1 MDPKVEAK
9 WCKEIVGYEREAM
22 ARREDGDV
30 VGVWCY
36 TALAARLLLALQETN
51 SAGARRCEKQVGKTL
66 AKLNREMETAKKRYC
81 ERRAELLGSG
91 LSEGAGAAGGDGTKG
106 DCAPLTK
113 HEVKFVSGTKACT
126 EYWFSRI
133 IGLKETKSALVSG
146 FIQPLLYPTLFDQ
159 TRAIL
164 LYGPPGTGKTLLA
177 TAAVNELAAQSGGAI
192 EVRYFAIP
200 PSVFRQK
207 YVGVGEKNIETIFD
221 CAAEVARTKPG
232 EPKKLA
238 VIFIDEMEG
247 IAGDRG
253 KDASGTSAG
262 PVATLLQKMEG
273 IASAENVVVLGATNY
288 PWNMDSAILSRFK
301 ERILVD
307 LPTALDLDRFINL
320 EISKR
325 VELVFRDKFDDTPER
340 LSELRGGGCT
350 TEPPPLQFDS
360 HRQASGIRIPLS
372 PEVIQA
378 VATQMYRRGY
388 SMRDADSV
396 MVKANKAMGL
406 RAVASGIFY
415 RVGTKYVCKDGQ
427 NVTPKT
433 ELFAFRGRDA
443 DYDFPVEGGAR
454 AVKVGD
460 DVYHHRSLYIGPLFL
475 NDELIDDYFVAAD
488 SGSSPV
494 QILAKVKVRVT
505 QASIDGEAAGGDG
518 PRGLEEV
525 LGTEPLTMDRTASAV
540 VAKLSRSQKHSKV
553 VGAMGGAGGDR
564 GGLDYYARS
573 GSRIEHYYIPFT
585 VSANLAAGVHTLRD
599 LFSADKSA
607 RYAYTPWGG
616 DTADAMT
623 QVDLT
628 KLQGE
633 AGSRVGESV
642 VVPDLL
648 SLRTLKY
655 VAGGVGVGAIGAA
668 TGGLGA
674 VAAGGLVTAGG
685 VTGTGASRMF
695 SEGHQVDYVRLCET
709 IADGV
714 EVTDLFSFEPG
725 LAAATNGEA
734 RVQASQTVA
743 KAPGEQFAQSISVL
757 PDGAQVYTFA
767 YTQDILMEAIAKV
780 PPSYNKA
787 LHKSLL
793 RYSIDA
799 GLETECR
806 APALG
811 ENMEKCEK
819 AFLAKHPSKKAAVAG
834 RSDGK

>member
-1 MDPKVEAK
+1 MDPKLEAR
-9 WCKEIVGYEREAM
+9 WCGEIVGYEREAK

-66 AKLNREMETAKKRYC
+66 KKLEGELKAAKNRYC
-81 ERRAELLGSG
+81 ERRSELLGSETG
-91 LSEGAGAAGGDGTKG
+91 SSDQSSG

-113 HEVKFVSGTKACT
+113 HEVKFVAGTKACT

-177 TAAVNELAAQSGGAI
+177 TAAVNELAAQSGGSI

-221 CAAEVARTKPG
+221 CAAEVAKSRPG

-273 IASAENVVVLGATNY
+273 IVSAENVVVLGATNY

-325 VELVFRDKFDDTPER
+325 VELVLHDKLDDTAER
-340 LSELRGGGCT
+340 VQELASGGCT
-350 TEPPPLQFDS
+350 TEPPPLRSDS
-360 HRQASGIRIPLS
+360 HRQATQIRVPLT

-378 VATQMYRRGY
+378 IATQMYRRGY

-406 RAVASGIFY
+406 RAIAAGVFFK
-415 RVGTKYVCKDGQ
+415 VGDKYVCKDGQ
-427 NVTPKT
+427 TVGPKT
-433 ELFAFRGRDA
+433 QLYAIRGRDA
-443 DYDFPVEGGAR
+443 DYDFPGGGGVRTVALN
-454 AVKVGD
+454 D
-460 DVYHHRSLYIGPLFL
+460 TVYRHRSVYIGPVFL
-475 NDELIDDYFVAAD
+475 NDDLIDDYFV
-488 SGSSPV
+488 GV
-494 QILAKVKVRVT
+494 QRSTAVPLLIKIKVRVT
-505 QASIDGEAAGGDG
+505 QSEEADEGTFEM
-518 PRGLEEV
+518 PEGLDAA
-525 LGTEPLTMDRTASAV
+525 LGTEPLTMDRSPKAAV
-540 VAKLSRSQKHSKV
+540 QKLV
-553 VGAMGGAGGDR
+553 AGGPKFR
-564 GGLDYYARS
+564 RMAAVIGGGTAEVDERRALGYYARG
-573 GSRIEHYYIPFT
+573 GSRVEHYYIPF
-585 VSANLAAGVHTLRD
+585 VVNAAEFSAGVHTLSD
-599 LFSADKSA
+599 LFAADKSA
-607 RYAYTPWGG
+607 RYAYTPWGAG
-616 DTADAMT
+616 VEEGGMT

-628 KLQGE
+628 KLSGKE
-633 AGSRVGESV
+633 GSRTSESV
-642 VVPDLL
+642 VVPNLL
-648 SLRTLKY
+648 SLRTLKW
-655 VAGGVGVGAIGAA
+655 AGLATGAGVA

-674 VAAGGLVTAGG
+674 VAAGAGALVGTVAAR
-685 VTGTGASRMF
+685 VTTER
-695 SEGHQVDYVRLCET
+695 HQVDYVRLCEQ
-709 IADGV
+709 IAEGTQV
-714 EVTDLFSFEPG
+714 HDLFSIDPG
-725 LAAATNGEA
+725 LAASTGTEVQVATESDATSRAQDKNFA
-734 RVQASQTVA
+734 RGV
-743 KAPGEQFAQSISVL
+743 SVL
-757 PDGAQVYTFA
+757 PDGAPLYTFA
-767 YTQDILMEAIAKV
+767 YTQDILTEAITKV

-806 APALG
+806 APNLG

-819 AFLAKHPSKKAAVAG
+819 AFLAKHSAKKAAVAG

>member
-1 MDPKVEAK
+1 MDSRLESK
-9 WCKEIVGYEREAM
+9 WCGEIIEYEREAT
-22 ARREDGDV
+22 ARKEDGDV

-51 SAGARRCEKQVGKTL
+51 SEGARRCERKMQGTL
-66 AKLNREMETAKKRYC
+66 KGLQKEMVAAKNRYC

-91 LSEGAGAAGGDGTKG
+91 VSEGAVADAAKG

-113 HEVKFVSGTKACT
+113 HEVKFVSGSKACT
-126 EYWFSRI
+126 EFWFSRI
-133 IGLKETKSALVSG
+133 IGLKETKSALVAG

-177 TAAVNELAAQSGGAI
+177 TAAVNELAAQSGGSI

-247 IAGDRG
+247 IAGDRS

-325 VELVFRDKFDDTPER
+325 VELVLRDKLDDTPER
-340 LSELRGGGCT
+340 LADLRSGGCT
-350 TEPPPLQFDS
+350 TEPPPLQFDA

-378 VATQMYRRGY
+378 VATQMHRRGY

-415 RVGTKYVCKDGQ
+415 RVGGGAKYVCKDGQ
-427 NVTPKT
+427 NVTPTT
-433 ELFAFRGRDA
+433 ELYAFRGRDA
-443 DYDFPVEGGAR
+443 DYDLAAGKAGAR
-454 AVKVGD
+454 SVTVDGA
-460 DVYHHRSLYIGPLFL
+460 VYHHRSLYIGPLFL
-475 NDELIDDYFVAAD
+475 NDELIDDYFVASDGA
-488 SGSSPV
+488 SGPV
-494 QILAKVKVRVT
+494 RVLVKIKVRAT
-505 QASIDGEAAGGDG
+505 QAETGDPATGSG
-518 PRGLEEV
+518 PQGLEAV
-525 LGTEPLTMDRTASAV
+525 LGTEPLVMDRTADAV
-540 VAKLSRSQKHSKV
+540 TKKLSKSQKHAGV
-553 VGAMGGAGGDR
+553 AAAMHGAAGDR
-564 GGLDYYARS
+564 GGLDYYART
-573 GSRIEHYYIPFT
+573 GARVEHYYVPFT
-585 VSANLAAGVHTLRD
+585 VAAKFAGGVHTLRD
-599 LFSADKSA
+599 LFSADKLA
-607 RYAYTPWGG
+607 RFAFTPWGADTG
-616 DTADAMT
+616 DTMAR
-623 QVDLT
+623 VDLT
-628 KLQGE
+628 KLNGGAQTD
-633 AGSRVGESV
+633 RSV
-642 VVPDLL
+642 VVPDLV
-648 SLRTLKY
+648 SLRTLKFATLSAGVG
-655 VAGGVGVGAIGAA
+655 VATGGAAVVGGVGALAGAA
-668 TGGLGA
+668 FA
-674 VAAGGLVTAGG
+674 KLVKA
-685 VTGTGASRMF
+685 
-695 SEGHQVDYVRLCET
+695 EHHQVDYVRLCDL
-709 IADGV
+709 IAGGV
-714 EVTDLFSFEPG
+714 EVSDLFSTDPG
-725 LAAATNGEA
+725 LAGAAGDDV
-734 RVQASQTVA
+734 RVDAAAAA
-743 KAPGEQFAQSISVL
+743 KPKGDQFARSVSVL
-757 PDGAQVYTFA
+757 PEGAQVYTFA
-767 YTQDILMEAIAKV
+767 YTQDILTEAIAKV

-811 ENMEKCEK
+811 ENMDTCEK

>member
-1 MDPKVEAK
+1 MDPRVEAK
-9 WCKEIVGYEREAM
+9 WCEEIVGYEREAM

-66 AKLNREMETAKKRYC
+66 GKLNNEMETAKKRYC

-91 LSEGAGAAGGDGTKG
+91 LSSEAHGETKG

-113 HEVKFVSGTKACT
+113 HEIKFVAGTKACT

-177 TAAVNELAAQSGGAI
+177 TAAVNELAAQSGGSI

-247 IAGDRG
+247 IAGDRS

-325 VELVFRDKFDDTPER
+325 VELVLRDRLDDTPER

-378 VATQMYRRGY
+378 IATQMYRRGY

-415 RVGTKYVCKDGQ
+415 RVGNKYVCKDGQ
-427 NVTPKT
+427 NVASKT

-443 DYDFPVEGGAR
+443 DHDFPVKGGAR
-454 AVKVGD
+454 AVKIHD
-460 DVYHHRSLYIGPLFL
+460 DVYYHRSLYIGPLFL

-488 SGSSPV
+488 GDSSSV
-494 QILAKVKVRVT
+494 RVLAKVKVRVT
-505 QASIDGEAAGGDG
+505 QASDDGETAGGEG

-540 VAKLSRSQKHSKV
+540 VTKLSRSKKYARV
-553 VGAMGGAGGDR
+553 VGAIAGAGGDR

-573 GSRIEHYYIPFT
+573 GSRVEHYYIPFT
-585 VSANLAAGVHTLRD
+585 VGPGFVDGVHTLRD

-607 RYAYTPWGG
+607 RYAYTPWGV
-616 DTADAMT
+616 DTVDTSMT

-628 KLQGE
+628 KLQGSV
-633 AGSRVGESV
+633 GSRLGESV
-642 VVPDLL
+642 VAPDLL

-655 VAGGVGVGAIGAA
+655 ATGLGAVGVATGGLAAAGAIAGGVGALAGAG
-668 TGGLGA
+668 
-674 VAAGGLVTAGG
+674 VAKL
-685 VTGTGASRMF
+685 R
-695 SEGHQVDYVRLCET
+695 SEGHQVDYVRLCNTVAE
-709 IADGV
+709 GV
-714 EVTDLFSFEPG
+714 EVADLFSVEPG
-725 LAAATNGEA
+725 LASTTTNEAA
-734 RVQASQTVA
+734 VQASPTA
-743 KAPGEQFAQSISVL
+743 KPSGAQFVHSVSLL

-767 YTQDILMEAIAKV
+767 YTQDILTEAIAKV

-834 RSDGK
+834 RFDGK